1 MPGHDTELIAA
12 IDRLTDKLE
21 WGVKVLRLEGRF
33 NSRNEIHGNLLSGSL
48 ANVAHRVNVR
58 LAEVSDSDLEEILD
72 LANDIANIPDPPP

>member
-12 IDRLTDKLE
+12 IDRLTAE
-21 WGVKVLRLEGRF
+21 VRQSWQVMRLEGRF

-72 LANDIANIPDPPP
+72 LANDITSIPDPPP